1 MISICQYLD
10 LYVYQIYI
18 SWEICTVTP
27 EVAHYINAFIP
38 YVALSEI
45 TVYEIIDLNI
55 TSAWK

>member
-1 MISICQYLD
+1 MISIFQYID

-55 TSAWK
+55 TSA

>member
-55 TSAWK
+55 TSA

>member
-27 EVAHYINAFIP
+27 EVAHYINVLIP
-38 YVALSEI
+38 YVGQSEI

-55 TSAWK
+55 TSA